1 MGILYLDMFKWNRLH
16 LYRKKFT
23 ERCISV
29 FKTHSQSLA
38 QVNTMHNALECLKT
52 WPSQSSVNK
61 RFLNR
66 GQLSLLQQGASKAN
80 RCELQRQEISEKLNG
95 SGTRCV

>member
-1 MGILYLDMFKWNRLH
+1 MMRCYKDVDPRWIKKGGIVMGILYLDMFKWNRLH

-38 QVNTMHNALECLKT
+38 QVNTMHNALEG
-52 WPSQSSVNK
+52 PY
-61 RFLNR
+61 RR
-66 GQLSLLQQGASKAN
+66 GLLSL
-80 RCELQRQEISEKLNG
+80 
-95 SGTRCV
+95 V